1 MVTSIRKA
9 ALTRPKSLI
18 STGEDR
24 RAQIILDSNGLGGI
38 FFSLTFEEQ
47 ITLDS
52 PFSKGDDEDQR
63 TIYL

>member
-24 RAQIILDSNGLGGI
+24 RAQIILDSNAHDP
-38 FFSLTFEEQ
+38 S
-47 ITLDS
+47 
-52 PFSKGDDEDQR
+52 FSKRG
-63 TIYL
+63 IYFGRPEGAMESSETR